1 MSSSRNS
8 TLQDLLARFR
18 ASIVADLHTALPGK
32 IVRYDSS
39 TQKADVQLLIKERYT
54 DESGATQV
62 RDLPVIPAVPVQF
75 PGAGGYRI
83 TFPIAT
89 DDTGLVVFSE
99 ASLDKWL
106 VSGGTVD
113 PSDDRRH
120 DLTDA
125 VFLPGLRDFGHALA
139 SAPTDRA
146 TFGKDDGL
154 QIHVDG
160 SKIRIGTTTAI
171 QLEKHPNGETLKTIL
186 DTLIAWADTHT
197 HPTPAGAS
205 SAPTAPPFPLDPTPT
220 SGLLSQSVEVKK

>member
-1 MSSSRNS
+1 MSSRNS
-8 TLQDLLARFR
+8 SLQDLLARFR
-18 ASIVADLHTALPGK
+18 ESLLADLHTSLPGK

-39 TQKADVQLLIKERYT
+39 TQKADVQPLIKERYI

-62 RDLPVIPAVPVQF
+62 RDLPVIPSVPVQF

-99 ASLDKWL
+99 SSLDKWL

-113 PSDDRRH
+113 PSDERRH

-125 VFLPGLRDFGHALA
+125 VFLPGLRDFGHPLG
-139 SAPTDRA
+139 SAATDRA

-160 SKIRIGTTTAI
+160 NKIRIGTTTAI

-186 DTLIAWADTHT
+186 DTLIAWANTHT

-205 SAPTAPPFPLDPTPT
+205 SAPTVLPFPLNPDPT

>member
-1 MSSSRNS
+1 MTTRNT

-18 ASIVADLHTALPGK
+18 ESMVADLHTALPGK
-32 IVRYDSS
+32 IVKYDES
-39 TQKADVQLLIKERYT
+39 TQKADVQPLIKERYT
-54 DESGATQV
+54 DESGAQQS
-62 RDLPVIPAVPVQF
+62 RELPVIPSVPVQF

-83 TFPIAT
+83 TFPVAVG
-89 DDTGLVVFSE
+89 DTGLIMFAE

-113 PSDDRRH
+113 PADERRH

-125 VFLPGLRDFGHALA
+125 VFLPGLRDFGHALT

-160 SKIRIGTTTAI
+160 SKIRIGSNSPI
-171 QLEKHPNGETLKTIL
+171 ELEKAVCG
-186 DTLIAWADTHT
+186 DTLWNYLTALSGLVVWLASHT

-205 SAPTAPPFPLDPTPT
+205 SAPTNPPPSPTDFRST
-220 SGLLSQSVEVKK
+220 SVEVKK

>member
-1 MSSSRNS
+1 MSTSRNS

-18 ASIVADLHTALPGK
+18 SSLVADLHTALPGK
-32 IVRYDSS
+32 IVRYDAS
-39 TQKADVQLLIKERYT
+39 TQKADVQLLIKERYI
-54 DESGATQV
+54 DETGATQA
-62 RDLPVIPAVPVQF
+62 RELPVIPAVPVQF

-83 TFPIAT
+83 TFPVANN
-89 DDTGLVVFSE
+89 DTGLVVFSE

-120 DLTDA
+120 DITDA

-154 QIHVDG
+154 QLHIDPSLISIG
-160 SKIRIGTTTAI
+160 SNSAAQLEFAALGDAI
-171 QLEKHPNGETLKTIL
+171 QTYLQNLQNWLSALTLPVAGAVAGPPSVPAPSVPTLK
-186 DTLIAWADTHT
+186 
-197 HPTPAGAS
+197 S
-205 SAPTAPPFPLDPTPT
+205 T
-220 SGLLSQSVEVKK
+220 SVKVKK

>member
-62 RDLPVIPAVPVQF
+62 RDLPVVPAVPVQF

-83 TFPIAT
+83 TFPIAA

-99 ASLDKWL
+99 SSLDKWL

-125 VFLPGLRDFGHALA
+125 VFLPGLRDFGHPLV

-160 SKIRIGTTTAI
+160 SKIRIGTTTAV
-171 QLEKHPNGETLKTIL
+171 QLEKHPNGETLKSIL
-186 DTLIAWADTHT
+186 DTLIAWANTHT

-205 SAPTAPPFPLDPTPT
+205 SAPTVPPFPLDPTPT

>member
-1 MSSSRNS
+1 MTSRPS
-8 TLQDLLARFR
+8 TLQDLLSRFR
-18 ASIVADLHTALPGK
+18 ESLTADLHTSLPGK
-32 IVRYDSS
+32 IVRYDAT
-39 TQKADVQLLIKERYT
+39 TQKADVQPLLKERYT
-54 DESGATQV
+54 DEAGAMQS

-83 TFPIAT
+83 TFPVAA
-89 DDTGLVVFSE
+89 DDVGLVVFSE

-113 PSDDRRH
+113 PADDRRH

-154 QIHVDG
+154 QIHIDPSLISIG
-160 SKIRIGTTTAI
+160 SNSASQLEFAALGDAI
-171 QLEKHPNGETLKTIL
+171 QTYLQNLQIWLSALTLPVVGAVAGPPSVPAPSVPTLK
-186 DTLIAWADTHT
+186 
-197 HPTPAGAS
+197 S
-205 SAPTAPPFPLDPTPT
+205 T
-220 SGLLSQSVEVKK
+220 SVKVKK

>member
-1 MSSSRNS
+1 MSSRNS
-8 TLQDLLARFR
+8 SLQDLLARFR
-18 ASIVADLHTALPGK
+18 ESLTADLHTSLPGK

-39 TQKADVQLLIKERYT
+39 TQKADVQPLIKERYI

-62 RDLPVIPAVPVQF
+62 RDLPVIPSVPVKF

-83 TFPIAT
+83 TFPVAV
-89 DDTGLVVFSE
+89 DDVGLVVFCE

-113 PSDDRRH
+113 PSDERRH

-125 VFLPGLRDFGHALA
+125 VFLPGLRDFGHPLG

-154 QIHVDG
+154 QIHITPSLVNVG
-160 SKIRIGTTTAI
+160 SNSAAE
-171 QLEKHPNGETLKTIL
+171 LEFAALGDALQTWCGQIYTWLAALELPVAGAVAGPPAVLPPTVPTLKS
-186 DTLIAWADTHT
+186 
-197 HPTPAGAS
+197 AS
-205 SAPTAPPFPLDPTPT
+205 
-220 SGLLSQSVEVKK
+220 VKVKK

>member
-1 MSSSRNS
+1 MTTRNT

-18 ASIVADLHTALPGK
+18 ESMVADLHTALPGK
-32 IVRYDSS
+32 IVKYDES
-39 TQKADVQLLIKERYT
+39 TQKADVQPLIKERYT
-54 DESGATQV
+54 DESGAQQS
-62 RDLPVIPAVPVQF
+62 RELPVIPSVPVQF

-83 TFPIAT
+83 TFPVAVG
-89 DDTGLVVFSE
+89 DTGLIMFAE

-106 VSGGTVD
+106 VSGGTVNPAD
-113 PSDDRRH
+113 ERRH

-125 VFLPGLRDFGHALA
+125 VFLPGLRDFGHALT

-160 SKIRIGTTTAI
+160 SKIRIGSNSPI
-171 QLEKHPNGETLKTIL
+171 ELEKAVCG
-186 DTLIAWADTHT
+186 DTLWNYLTALSGLVVWLASHT

-205 SAPTAPPFPLDPTPT
+205 SAPTTPPPSPTDFR
-220 SGLLSQSVEVKK
+220 SSVVEVKK

>member
-1 MSSSRNS
+1 MTTRNT
-8 TLQDLLARFR
+8 TLQDLLTRFR
-18 ASIVADLHTALPGK
+18 ESLLADLHTSLPGK
-32 IVRYDSS
+32 VVKYDST
-39 TQKADVQLLIKERYT
+39 TQKADVQPLIKERYT
-54 DESGATQV
+54 DESGAQQS
-62 RDLPVIPAVPVQF
+62 RELPVIPSVPVQF

-83 TFPIAT
+83 TFPVAVG
-89 DDTGLVVFSE
+89 DTGLIMFAE

-106 VSGGTVD
+106 VSGGTVEPAD
-113 PSDDRRH
+113 ERRH

-125 VFLPGLRDFGHALA
+125 VFLPGLRDFGHALT

-160 SKIRIGTTTAI
+160 SKIRIGTTTAV
-171 QLEKHPNGETLKTIL
+171 QLEKHPNGETLKSIL
-186 DTLIAWADTHT
+186 DTLIAWANTHT

-205 SAPTAPPFPLDPTPT
+205 SAPTAPPFPLDPFPT

>member
-1 MSSSRNS
+1 MTTRNT

-18 ASIVADLHTALPGK
+18 ESLVSDLHTSLPGK
-32 IVRYDSS
+32 VVRYDAA
-39 TQKADVQLLIKERYT
+39 TQKADVQPLIKERYT
-54 DESGATQV
+54 DESGAMQA
-62 RDLPVIPAVPVQF
+62 RELPVIPAVPVQF

-83 TFPIAT
+83 TFPVNVG
-89 DDTGLVVFSE
+89 DTGLIVFSE

-113 PSDDRRH
+113 PADDRRH

-154 QIHVDG
+154 QIHVDPTLISIG
-160 SKIRIGTTTAI
+160 SNSAAQLEFAALGDAI
-171 QLEKHPNGETLKTIL
+171 QTYLQNLQIWLSALTLPVVGAVAGPPAVPAPTVPTLK
-186 DTLIAWADTHT
+186 
-197 HPTPAGAS
+197 S
-205 SAPTAPPFPLDPTPT
+205 T
-220 SGLLSQSVEVKK
+220 SVKVKK

>member
-1 MSSSRNS
+1 MTTRNT

-18 ASIVADLHTALPGK
+18 ESLLADLHTSLPGK
-32 IVRYDSS
+32 VVRYDAA
-39 TQKADVQLLIKERYT
+39 TQKADVQPLIKERYA
-54 DESGATQV
+54 DENGAAQS

-75 PGAGGYRI
+75 PGSGGYRI
-83 TFPIAT
+83 TFPVT
-89 DDTGLVVFSE
+89 VGDTGLIVFSE

-113 PSDDRRH
+113 PADDRRH

-154 QIHVDG
+154 QIHITPSLVNVG
-160 SKIRIGTTTAI
+160 SNSPAE
-171 QLEKHPNGETLKTIL
+171 LEFAALGDALQTWCGQIYTWLAALELPVAGAVAGPPGVPPPTVPTLKS
-186 DTLIAWADTHT
+186 
-197 HPTPAGAS
+197 AS
-205 SAPTAPPFPLDPTPT
+205 
-220 SGLLSQSVEVKK
+220 VKVKK

>member
-1 MSSSRNS
+1 MTTRNT

-18 ASIVADLHTALPGK
+18 ESLVSDLHTSLPGK
-32 IVRYDSS
+32 VVRYDAA
-39 TQKADVQLLIKERYT
+39 TQKADVQPLIKERYT
-54 DESGATQV
+54 DESGAMQA
-62 RDLPVIPAVPVQF
+62 RELPVIPAVPVQF

-83 TFPIAT
+83 TFPVAT
-89 DDTGLVVFSE
+89 DDVGLVVFSE

-113 PSDDRRH
+113 PADDRRH

-160 SKIRIGTTTAI
+160 SKIRIGTTTAV
-171 QLEKHPNGETLKTIL
+171 QLEKHPNGETLKSIL
-186 DTLIAWADTHT
+186 DTLIAWANTHT

-205 SAPTAPPFPLDPTPT
+205 SAPTAPPFPPVPSPTA
-220 SGLLSQSVEVKK
+220 GLLSQSVEVKT

>member
-39 TQKADVQLLIKERYT
+39 TQKADVQLLIKDRYT
-54 DESGATQV
+54 DESGVTQV

-83 TFPIAT
+83 TFPIAA
-89 DDTGLVVFSE
+89 DDVGLVMFCE

-125 VFLPGLRDFGHALA
+125 VFIPGLRDFGHPLS

-160 SKIRIGTTTAI
+160 SKIRIGTTTAV

-220 SGLLSQSVEVKK
+220 SGLLSQSVEVKT

>member
-1 MSSSRNS
+1 MTSRPS

-18 ASIVADLHTALPGK
+18 SSIVADLHTSLPGE

-39 TQKADVQLLIKERYT
+39 TQKADVRPLVKERYT
-54 DESGATQV
+54 DESGSTQA
-62 RDLPVIPAVPVQF
+62 RDLPVIPAVPVKF
-75 PGAGGYRI
+75 PGGGGYRM
-83 TFPIAT
+83 TFPMDPGDA
-89 DDTGLVVFSE
+89 GLIVFCE

-113 PSDDRRH
+113 PADDRRH

-125 VFLPGLRDFGHALA
+125 VFIPGLRDFGHPLQ

-186 DTLIAWADTHT
+186 DTLIAWANTHT

-205 SAPTAPPFPLDPTPT
+205 SAPTVLPFPLNPDPT
-220 SGLLSQSVEVKK
+220 SGLLSQSVEVKT

>member
-1 MSSSRNS
+1 MTTRNT

-18 ASIVADLHTALPGK
+18 ESMVADLHTALPGK
-32 IVRYDSS
+32 IVKYDES
-39 TQKADVQLLIKERYT
+39 TQKADVQPLIKERYT
-54 DESGATQV
+54 DESGAQQS
-62 RDLPVIPAVPVQF
+62 RELPVIPSVPVQF

-83 TFPIAT
+83 TFPVAVG
-89 DDTGLVVFSE
+89 DTGLIMFAE

-113 PSDDRRH
+113 PAEERRH

-125 VFLPGLRDFGHALA
+125 IFLPGLRDFGHALT

-160 SKIRIGTTTAI
+160 SKIRIGSNSPI
-171 QLEKHPNGETLKTIL
+171 DLEKAVCG
-186 DTLIAWADTHT
+186 DTLWNYLTSLAGLVAWLATHT

-205 SAPTAPPFPLDPTPT
+205 SAPTNAPPSPSDFRST
-220 SGLLSQSVEVKK
+220 SVEIKK

>member
-1 MSSSRNS
+1 MNRTT
-8 TLQDLLARFR
+8 TLQDLLSKFR
-18 ASIVADLHTALPGK
+18 ESMAAQIHTALPGK

-39 TQKADVQLLIKERYT
+39 AQKADVQPLIKDRYT
-54 DESGATQV
+54 DEAGALQV
-62 RDLPVIPAVPVQF
+62 RTLPVIPAVPVQF

-83 TFPIAT
+83 TFPVAEG
-89 DDTGLVVFSE
+89 DTGLLLFAES
-99 ASLDKWL
+99 SLDKWL

-113 PSDDRRH
+113 PEDDRRH

-160 SKIRIGTTTAI
+160 SKIRIGTTTAV
-171 QLEKHPNGETLKTIL
+171 QLEKHPNGETLKSIL
-186 DTLIAWADTHT
+186 DTLIAWANTHT

-205 SAPTAPPFPLDPTPT
+205 SAPTAPPFPLDPFPT

>member
-1 MSSSRNS
+1 MTSRPS
-8 TLQDLLARFR
+8 TLQDLLSRFR
-18 ASIVADLHTALPGK
+18 ESLLADLHTSLPGK
-32 IVRYDSS
+32 IVRYDAT
-39 TQKADVQLLIKERYT
+39 TQKADVQPLIKERYT

-62 RDLPVIPAVPVQF
+62 RDLPVIPSVPVQF

-99 ASLDKWL
+99 SSLDKWL
-106 VSGGTVD
+106 VSGGAVD

-125 VFLPGLRDFGHALA
+125 VFLPGLRDFGHPLG

-160 SKIRIGTTTAI
+160 SKIRIGTTTAM

-186 DTLIAWADTHT
+186 DTLIAWANTHT

-205 SAPTAPPFPLDPTPT
+205 SAPTVLPFPLNPDPT
-220 SGLLSQSVEVKK
+220 SGLLSQSVEVKT

>member
-18 ASIVADLHTALPGK
+18 SSLVADLHTALPGK
-32 IVRYDSS
+32 IVRYDAS
-39 TQKADVQLLIKERYT
+39 TQKADVQLLIKERYA
-54 DESGATQV
+54 DESGATQA
-62 RDLPVIPAVPVQF
+62 RELPVIPAVPVQF

-83 TFPIAT
+83 TFPVANN
-89 DDTGLVVFSE
+89 DTGLVVFSE

-125 VFLPGLRDFGHALA
+125 VFLPGLRDFGHALG

-154 QIHVDG
+154 QIHVDPSLISIG
-160 SKIRIGTTTAI
+160 SNSAAQLEFAALGDAI
-171 QLEKHPNGETLKTIL
+171 QTYLQNLQIWLSALTLPVVGAVAGPPSVPAPSVPTLK
-186 DTLIAWADTHT
+186 
-197 HPTPAGAS
+197 S
-205 SAPTAPPFPLDPTPT
+205 T
-220 SGLLSQSVEVKK
+220 SVKVKK

>member
-1 MSSSRNS
+1 MSTSRNS

-18 ASIVADLHTALPGK
+18 SSLVADLHTALPGK
-32 IVRYDSS
+32 IVRYDAS
-39 TQKADVQLLIKERYT
+39 TQKADVQLLIKERYA
-54 DESGATQV
+54 DESGATQA
-62 RDLPVIPAVPVQF
+62 RELPVIPAVPVQF

-83 TFPIAT
+83 TFPVANN
-89 DDTGLVVFSE
+89 DTGLVIFSE

-125 VFLPGLRDFGHALA
+125 VFLPGLRDFGHALG

-154 QIHVDG
+154 QIHISPSLVTVG
-160 SKIRIGTTTAI
+160 SNSPAD
-171 QLEKHPNGETLKTIL
+171 LEFAALGDALQTWCGQIY
-186 DTLIAWADTHT
+186 AWLAALEL
-197 HPTPAGAS
+197 PVAGAVAGPPAS
-205 SAPTAPPFPLDPTPT
+205 PPPTVPTIKSA
-220 SGLLSQSVEVKK
+220 SVKVKK

>member
-1 MSSSRNS
+1 MTSRPS
-8 TLQDLLARFR
+8 TLQDLLSRFR
-18 ASIVADLHTALPGK
+18 ESLTADLHTSLPGK
-32 IVRYDSS
+32 IVRYDAT
-39 TQKADVQLLIKERYT
+39 TQKADVQPLIKERYT
-54 DESGATQV
+54 DESGAMQS

-83 TFPIAT
+83 TFPVAA
-89 DDTGLVVFSE
+89 DDVGLVVFSE

-113 PSDDRRH
+113 PADDRRH

-154 QIHVDG
+154 QIHITPSLVNVG
-160 SKIRIGTTTAI
+160 SNSPAE
-171 QLEKHPNGETLKTIL
+171 LEFAALGDALQTWCGQIYTWLAALELPVAGAVAGPPAVPPPTVPTLKS
-186 DTLIAWADTHT
+186 
-197 HPTPAGAS
+197 AS
-205 SAPTAPPFPLDPTPT
+205 V
-220 SGLLSQSVEVKK
+220 QVKK

>member
-1 MSSSRNS
+1 MTTRNT

-18 ASIVADLHTALPGK
+18 ESMVADLHTALPGK
-32 IVRYDSS
+32 IVKYDES
-39 TQKADVQLLIKERYT
+39 TQKADVQPLIKERYT
-54 DESGATQV
+54 DESGAQQS
-62 RDLPVIPAVPVQF
+62 RELPVIPSVPVQF

-83 TFPIAT
+83 TFPVAVG
-89 DDTGLVVFSE
+89 DTGLIMFAE

-106 VSGGTVD
+106 VSGGTVNPAD
-113 PSDDRRH
+113 ERRH

-125 VFLPGLRDFGHALA
+125 VFLPGLRDFGHALT

-160 SKIRIGTTTAI
+160 SKIRIGSNSPI
-171 QLEKHPNGETLKTIL
+171 ELEKAVCG
-186 DTLIAWADTHT
+186 DTLWNYLTALSGLVEWLASHT

-205 SAPTAPPFPLDPTPT
+205 SAPTNPPPSPTDFRST
-220 SGLLSQSVEVKK
+220 SVEVKK

>member
-1 MSSSRNS
+1 MTSRPS
-8 TLQDLLARFR
+8 TLQDLLSRFR
-18 ASIVADLHTALPGK
+18 ESLTADLHTSLPGK
-32 IVRYDSS
+32 IVRYDAT
-39 TQKADVQLLIKERYT
+39 TQKADVQPLIKERYT
-54 DESGATQV
+54 DETGAMQS

-89 DDTGLVVFSE
+89 DDTGLVIFSE
-99 ASLDKWL
+99 SSLDKWL

-113 PSDDRRH
+113 PSDERRH

-125 VFLPGLRDFGHALA
+125 VFLPGLRDFGHPLG

-186 DTLIAWADTHT
+186 DTLIAWANTHT

-205 SAPTAPPFPLDPTPT
+205 SAPTAPPFPLDPFPT

>member
-1 MSSSRNS
+1 MTTRNT

-18 ASIVADLHTALPGK
+18 ESMVADLHTALPGK
-32 IVRYDSS
+32 IVKYDES
-39 TQKADVQLLIKERYT
+39 TQKADVQPLIKERYT
-54 DESGATQV
+54 DESGAQQS
-62 RDLPVIPAVPVQF
+62 RELPVIPSVPVQF

-83 TFPIAT
+83 TFPVAVG
-89 DDTGLVVFSE
+89 DTGLIMFAE

-106 VSGGTVD
+106 VSGGTVNPAD
-113 PSDDRRH
+113 ERRH

-125 VFLPGLRDFGHALA
+125 VFLPGLRDFGHALT

-160 SKIRIGTTTAI
+160 SKIRIGSNSPI
-171 QLEKHPNGETLKTIL
+171 ELEKAVCG
-186 DTLIAWADTHT
+186 DTLWNYLTALSGLVVWLASHT

-205 SAPTAPPFPLDPTPT
+205 SAPTNPPPSPTDFRST
-220 SGLLSQSVEVKK
+220 SVEVKK

>member
-1 MSSSRNS
+1 MTSRPS
-8 TLQDLLARFR
+8 TLQDLLSRFR
-18 ASIVADLHTALPGK
+18 ESLLADLHTSLPGK
-32 IVRYDSS
+32 IVRYDAT
-39 TQKADVQLLIKERYT
+39 TQKADVQPLIKERYT

-62 RDLPVIPAVPVQF
+62 RDLPVIPSVPVQF

-99 ASLDKWL
+99 SSLDKWL
-106 VSGGTVD
+106 VSGGAVD

-125 VFLPGLRDFGHALA
+125 VFLPGLRDFGHPLG

-154 QIHVDG
+154 QIHVDPSLISIG
-160 SKIRIGTTTAI
+160 SNSAAQLEFAALGDAI
-171 QLEKHPNGETLKTIL
+171 QTYLQNLQIWLSALTLPVAGAVAGPPSVPAPSVPTLK
-186 DTLIAWADTHT
+186 
-197 HPTPAGAS
+197 S
-205 SAPTAPPFPLDPTPT
+205 T
-220 SGLLSQSVEVKK
+220 SVKVKK

>member
-1 MSSSRNS
+1 MSSRNS
-8 TLQDLLARFR
+8 SLQDLLARFR
-18 ASIVADLHTALPGK
+18 ESLTADLHTSLPGK

-39 TQKADVQLLIKERYT
+39 TQKADVQPLIKERYT

-99 ASLDKWL
+99 SSLDKWL

-113 PSDDRRH
+113 PSDERRH

-125 VFLPGLRDFGHALA
+125 VFLPGLRDFGHPLG

-186 DTLIAWADTHT
+186 DTLIAWANTHT

-205 SAPTAPPFPLDPTPT
+205 SAPTVLPFPLNPDPT